1 MPCFIA
7 QLMAIL
13 VLIEMVF
20 MNISEM
26 LCGRMSLNSMLLL
39 LLVNFVSG
47 FRLELMYIFLI
58 VSIRS
63 SLTHLHSFQQL
74 VLLLQFIEMFFCLYQ
89 QIKSSE
95 FKLKLRQAS
104 NCSKGFVKMPNLQM
118 LIKKRPS
125 LPRNLALRTFG
136 KLPKVF

>member
-7 QLMAIL
+7 QLMAII

-20 MNISEM
+20 MIISEM
-26 LCGRMSLNSMLLL
+26 LCGRISLNSMLLL

-74 VLLLQFIEMFFCLYQ
+74 VLLLQFIEIFVCLYQ

-95 FKLKLRQAS
+95 FKLKFRQAS
-104 NCSKGFVKMPNLQM
+104 NCSKEFVKMPNLQM

>member
-20 MNISEM
+20 MIISEM
-26 LCGRMSLNSMLLL
+26 LCGRISLNSMLLL

-74 VLLLQFIEMFFCLYQ
+74 VLLLQFIEIFFCLYQ

-95 FKLKLRQAS
+95 FKLKFRQAS